1 MRRSSYALRA
11 ESFTAPILVALGIQ
25 REYTMAGRP
34 FSIPG
39 IEQSLGNCRRLL
51 DHARARRWIVAHVRH
66 VQDGPL
72 FSDRNEYAACVPGFE
87 PLPGE
92 PVFEKSRLSC
102 LTSPGFGALMDAAA
116 NAGNEVYI
124 MGYAGEMC
132 CLATLVGLF
141 DLGIQANYVIDA
153 SLSRPG
159 PRMSAQATHAYLAE
173 ILVNYANILETFDVV
188 SERALRAV

>member
-1 MRRSSYALRA
+1 MARSPYAVRA
-11 ESFTAPILVALGIQ
+11 GSFTAPILVSLEIQ
-25 REYTMAGRP
+25 LEYTMIGRP

-51 DHARARRWIVAHVRH
+51 DHARSHRWIVAHVRH
-66 VQDGPL
+66 VQDGPV

-102 LTSPGFGALMDAAA
+102 LSSPGFSALMDAAA
-116 NAGNEVYI
+116 HAGNEVYI
-124 MGYAGEMC
+124 MGYSGELG

-141 DLGIQANYVIDA
+141 DLGIHANYVIDA

-159 PRMSAQATHAYLAE
+159 LRMSAQATHAYLAE
-173 ILVNYANILETFDVV
+173 IAANYAKILETFDVV

>member
-1 MRRSSYALRA
+1 MMPRTYAARA
-11 ESFTAPILVALGIQ
+11 SSFTAPILVALGIQ
-25 REYTMAGRP
+25 REYTMVGRP
-34 FSIPG
+34 CSIPG
-39 IEQSLGNCRRLL
+39 IVQSLGNCRRLL
-51 DHARARRWIVAHVRH
+51 DHARSRRWIVAHVRH
-66 VQDGPL
+66 IQDGPL

-102 LTSPGFGALMDAAA
+102 LSSPGFGALVDAAA
-116 NAGNEVYI
+116 NAGSEIYL
-124 MGYAGEMC
+124 MGYAGEAC
-132 CLATLVGLF
+132 CLATLVGLY

-159 PRMSAQATHAYLAE
+159 PRMSAQARHAYVAE
-173 ILVNYANILETFDVV
+173 ILTNYANILETFDVV